1 MGLEIYSTYVTDKR
15 LPLLIE
21 TQNFTKKSEEKK
33 NEHHQKKN
41 ELAYDLE
48 MPFMSIYPK
57 EIKTYAHRKTC
68 T

>member
-1 MGLEIYSTYVTDKR
+1 MLQTKGYRYSQRHRT
-15 LPLLIE
+15 LP
-21 TQNFTKKSEEKK
+21 KKSEEKK

>member
-1 MGLEIYSTYVTDKR
+1 MLQTKGYRYSQRHRT
-15 LPLLIE
+15 LP
-21 TQNFTKKSEEKK
+21 EKVRGK

-57 EIKTYAHRKTC
+57 EIKTYAQRKTC
-68 T
+68 K